1 MLSLTFLEK
10 WQVLSFRQLSS
21 YISVL
26 CFPFIH
32 LLCSPQKSKAL
43 MPMKSSWCLQCLLVS
58 HHWDY
63 CNHRIML
70 RSVLILLQSPTSHL
84 PLRVSIQSS
93 LHRHIFLVAL
103 DTHLDNK
110 PSVAISGLLFPRYSC
125 PFLFPLTQQLFCVVQ
140 DLVMRSAPT
149 PTPSST
155 RWHEERA
162 CQVLCSQLNWTYS
175 RDSTAIMWVWRP
187 CVLSSQLGTITFYGQ
202 TEAQIDQ
209 ETCLRSSNKVRGR
222 IKIGIKLFATGL

>member
-1 MLSLTFLEK
+1 MIRFKEKTHYSLLWEELPNIQKWGALFFAVLDFFLEK

-32 LLCSPQKSKAL
+32 LLCNHLKSKAL
-43 MPMKSSWCLQCLLVS
+43 MPMKSSWCLWCLLVS

-84 PLRVSIQSS
+84 PLRVSVWSS

-103 DTHLDNK
+103 DTHLDTK
-110 PSVAISGLLFPRYSC
+110 PSVAIRGLLFPRYFC
-125 PFLFPLTQQLFCVVQ
+125 PFLFPLTKRLFCVVQ
-140 DLVMRSAPT
+140 DLVMRNAPPPIPARGGRKKELANCFALGWTGHTAETAWPYRGCGAPVYSAL
-149 PTPSST
+149 SLVQRLST
-155 RWHEERA
+155 QHF
-162 CQVLCSQLNWTYS
+162 S
-175 RDSTAIMWVWRP
+175 
-187 CVLSSQLGTITFYGQ
+187 
-202 TEAQIDQ
+202 
-209 ETCLRSSNKVRGR
+209 
-222 IKIGIKLFATGL
+222 